1 MFQLITLSKKQTD
14 ISCGLRNF
22 EILQIKNDL
31 PNSTYALNGEIDK
44 LTAIICSGSSVL
56 AYQTCTD
63 KSLSHPTEPLTPQ
76 RIYLQKKSLNRF
88 KISRK
93 TTFTEVFNVY
103 MYFSLLSKIVSTKK
117 DAYFSTQI

>member
-44 LTAIICSGSSVL
+44 LTAIMFRVKGSNLSDMYGQIFITTL
-56 AYQTCTD
+56 RAFNSSKNIFTKEKF
-63 KSLSHPTEPLTPQ
+63 KSLQ
-76 RIYLQKKSLNRF
+76 NIQKNDF
-88 KISRK
+88 YCGI
-93 TTFTEVFNVY
+93 
-103 MYFSLLSKIVSTKK
+103 
-117 DAYFSTQI
+117 